1 MQFLFDLLKT
11 GASVFNNKAGLA
23 VIFFVGG
30 EL

>member
-11 GASVFNNKAGLA
+11 GASVFNNKTGLA
-23 VIFFVGG
+23 VIVFVGG